1 MGVVYIH
8 EYDQVSDNGRRILRG
23 GVMRNRVIS

>member
-1 MGVVYIH
+1 MG